1 MTRKN
6 NLRKNNVLRVILG
19 TVIVVL
25 VNVIASFLFTR
36 FDLTAE
42 KRYTL
47 SPATKSML
55 RNLSDDV
62 FFRVYLEGE
71 LPPGFR
77 RLSNETREMLEEFR
91 AYSDHI
97 HYEFINPSENPDP
110 KARNETY
117 RLLAEQGLLP
127 TDLRVAKKGESTQL
141 IIFPGTMVVY
151 QGRELPVQLLMTQL
165 GQDPQKVLN
174 NSIQALEFNLGN
186 AIEKLTNTN
195 KPRVAFLEGQGE
207 LSNLETVDLQET
219 LSEYYN
225 VERITVNGQIKSLAI
240 RLKTDSTGDP
250 LVNKYKALI
259 IAGPETAFDEKDKF
273 LIDQFIMR
281 GGRVLWLVD
290 PVLARMDSLQRN
302 STTIGIARELNLDD
316 QLFSYGV
323 RLNKNLIMDLSALSI
338 PVKTG
343 QLGDQPQFEFFPW
356 FWFPILTP
364 SVNHPVI
371 NGLNAIKTEFI
382 SSIDTVGAPGV
393 KKTVLLTTSPYS
405 RIVNVPALIDLE
417 ILRVEPD
424 PRMFSGGPQ
433 PVAVLLEGE
442 FTSAYLFRIPPE
454 IEQNKDLGFRKSS
467 LPTRI
472 VVIAD
477 GDVAR
482 NQFHFS
488 QKYPLPLGYDQFTRQ
503 TFGNKDLLLNILN
516 YLCDDSGLISIRSR
530 ELTLRM
536 LDSTRVAGQRTLWQ
550 VVNILGPVL
559 LVLGFGLWKH
569 QLRKRKYT

>member
-1 MTRKN
+1 
-6 NLRKNNVLRVILG
+6 
-19 TVIVVL
+19 
-25 VNVIASFLFTR
+25 
-36 FDLTAE
+36 
-42 KRYTL
+42 
-47 SPATKSML
+47 
-55 RNLSDDV
+55 
-62 FFRVYLEGE
+62 
-71 LPPGFR
+71 
-77 RLSNETREMLEEFR
+77 
-91 AYSDHI
+91 
-97 HYEFINPSENPDP
+97 
-110 KARNETY
+110 
-117 RLLAEQGLLP
+117 
-127 TDLRVAKKGESTQL
+127 
-141 IIFPGTMVVY
+141 
-151 QGRELPVQLLMTQL
+151 
-165 GQDPQKVLN
+165 
-174 NSIQALEFNLGN
+174 
-186 AIEKLTNTN
+186 
-195 KPRVAFLEGQGE
+195 
-207 LSNLETVDLQET
+207 
-219 LSEYYN
+219 
-225 VERITVNGQIKSLAI
+225 
-240 RLKTDSTGDP
+240 
-250 LVNKYKALI
+250 
-259 IAGPETAFDEKDKF
+259 
-273 LIDQFIMR
+273 
-281 GGRVLWLVD
+281 
-290 PVLARMDSLQRN
+290 MDSLQRN

>member
-19 TVIVVL
+19 MVIVVL

>member
-19 TVIVVL
+19 MVIVVL

-47 SPATKSML
+47 SPATKEML

>member
-19 TVIVVL
+19 MVIVVL

-47 SPATKSML
+47 SPATKEML

-433 PVAVLLEGE
+433 QVAVLLEGE

>member
-19 TVIVVL
+19 MVIVVL

-47 SPATKSML
+47 SPATKEML

-250 LVNKYKALI
+250 LVNKYKTLI

>member
-1 MTRKN
+1 
-6 NLRKNNVLRVILG
+6 
-19 TVIVVL
+19 
-25 VNVIASFLFTR
+25 
-36 FDLTAE
+36 
-42 KRYTL
+42 
-47 SPATKSML
+47 
-55 RNLSDDV
+55 
-62 FFRVYLEGE
+62 
-71 LPPGFR
+71 
-77 RLSNETREMLEEFR
+77 MLEEFR

-250 LVNKYKALI
+250 LVNKYKTLI